1 MLSDATAVPITP
13 RELMSWTQVARSV
26 MAAQMCA
33 HTCMTI
39 IPAQA
44 PLVRLKPS
52 VGGRPMH
59 AQQQGWLWQAAGIS
73 SRDYNR
79 SKNVKWFQPCCAGDY
94 KCDGCPDAQPRADDK
109 GFSCKPMS
117 SVTLLPDNSLHTD
130 DPAMRVIVEGGW
142 RNKLTLPQIEKLGIP
157 IVHTWNHSVPLWEYH
172 HGFPVRSQTT
182 PSPGRHAYSVALNTQ
197 SLRKRELYIHD
208 FAKEGRQRTVRL
220 WLQLQAL

>member
-59 AQQQGWLWQAAGIS
+59 AQHKGGCGRRLASQAVTTIVPKMLS
-73 SRDYNR
+73 
-79 SKNVKWFQPCCAGDY
+79 
-94 KCDGCPDAQPRADDK
+94 
-109 GFSCKPMS
+109 GFSPAVQ
-117 SVTLLPDNSLHTD
+117 VTTS
-130 DPAMRVIVEGGW
+130 AMGAQMPSRG
-142 RNKLTLPQIEKLGIP
+142 R
-157 IVHTWNHSVPLWEYH
+157 
-172 HGFPVRSQTT
+172 TT
-182 PSPGRHAYSVALNTQ
+182 RASAASPCRA
-197 SLRKRELYIHD
+197 
-208 FAKEGRQRTVRL
+208 
-220 WLQLQAL
+220 